1 MRYLTQCSGAV
12 LPRAATVYSISH
24 TPSQSQDTD
33 SVPAL
38 LWFLGAKEFEEVMI
52 GPSAVFG
59 RVAIE
64 QMSAGAFHTA
74 EGGRME
80 QADSGLLHIYHFR

>member
-1 MRYLTQCSGAV
+1 
-12 LPRAATVYSISH
+12 
-24 TPSQSQDTD
+24 
-33 SVPAL
+33 
-38 LWFLGAKEFEEVMI
+38 MI

-80 QADSGLLHIYHFR
+80 QADSGLARVLEATDLSILFGKFG